1 MSEPVGSGA
10 PRQEGNSES
19 RAEPRIPRPAAA
31 PPPAVSP
38 ESPSIRLA
46 PARPAAAAA
55 NEPSSQQP
63 PAAIPAQAS
72 TTPPAPEAAACP
84 DDLEVLIRARYP
96 IIYVVTWEEERIE
109 QRLYEIARRRNKTL
123 HIWTCSQGLV
133 RYGAEVQQRSRT
145 GSGNTCDPMAA
156 LDTVLAHVD
165 PAIFVFKDLHD
176 HLDVR
181 ISQANMRTVRRLRDA
196 AAALRD
202 SYKTI
207 VLVSPIMKIPLELSK
222 DVAVVE
228 YGTPSVSDFNALL
241 DRIIEDVKDKPQ
253 ISINLD
259 AEGRERL
266 IHAARG
272 LTLKEAENV
281 FAKTLV
287 IDGKL
292 DAEDIG
298 VVFSEKQ
305 QIIRKSGTL
314 EYYESHDRFAD
325 VAGLDNLKDW
335 LRKRSAAFSER
346 ASQFGLPAP
355 KGVLLLGIQG
365 CGKSLCAKAASS
377 LWKLPLLRL
386 DIGRVFGSLVGSS
399 EDSMRRAIQTAESVA
414 PAILWVDE
422 IDKAFA
428 GLQGSGGSDGGTS
441 SRVFGTFLTWLSE
454 KTAPVFVIATANDIS
469 QLPPELLRKGRVDE
483 IFFVDLPTE
492 RERLEV
498 LKIHLKKR
506 HRDPRKFDLERLA
519 KVCDGFSGAEIEE
532 AIISGL
538 FDAFSQGGD
547 LNEEILHGS
556 LSETVPLSRTMSEEI
571 NRMRTWAQ
579 GRTRPAT
586 GPLTPVTLE
595 PIEAGR
601 KLEI

>member
-1 MSEPVGSGA
+1 MSDKTESSTTRSRSESLAPPARQELDLSAESVITIQPDGRIHLFGITPAAVEVLASIPCADPDMSQAAGPHAECGQTEPAEVGKYGVFEGDHLMSEPI
-10 PRQEGNSES
+10 NSVPM
-19 RAEPRIPRPAAA
+19 RAVPK
-31 PPPAVSP
+31 
-38 ESPSIRLA
+38 
-46 PARPAAAAA
+46 
-55 NEPSSQQP
+55 
-63 PAAIPAQAS
+63 
-72 TTPPAPEAAACP
+72 PAPVSKPPLASDASSCS

-145 GSGNTCDPMAA
+145 GSGNTCEPMAA

-181 ISQANMRTVRRLRDA
+181 LSQANMRTVRRLRDA

-222 DVAVVE
+222 DVAVIE
-228 YGTPSVSDFNALL
+228 YGTPGVSDFNALL

-253 ISINLD
+253 ISITLD

-325 VAGLDNLKDW
+325 VAGLDNLKEW
-335 LRKRSAAFSER
+335 LRKRSA
-346 ASQFGLPAP
+346 
-355 KGVLLLGIQG
+355 
-365 CGKSLCAKAASS
+365 
-377 LWKLPLLRL
+377 
-386 DIGRVFGSLVGSS
+386 
-399 EDSMRRAIQTAESVA
+399 
-414 PAILWVDE
+414 
-422 IDKAFA
+422 
-428 GLQGSGGSDGGTS
+428 GLQ
-441 SRVFGTFLTWLSE
+441 R
-454 KTAPVFVIATANDIS
+454 ACQPVRAA
-469 QLPPELLRKGRVDE
+469 R
-483 IFFVDLPTE
+483 
-492 RERLEV
+492 
-498 LKIHLKKR
+498 
-506 HRDPRKFDLERLA
+506 
-519 KVCDGFSGAEIEE
+519 
-532 AIISGL
+532 
-538 FDAFSQGGD
+538 
-547 LNEEILHGS
+547 
-556 LSETVPLSRTMSEEI
+556 
-571 NRMRTWAQ
+571 AQ
-579 GRTRPAT
+579 GRHAPGHSGLRQEPLRQGRFQLVEAAPAAAGYRQGVRQPGRLQRGQHAAGHPDCRKR
-586 GPLTPVTLE
+586 GPGHPLGRRDRQGFRRT
-595 PIEAGR
+595 AGLR
-601 KLEI
+601 R